1 MAYLSRGDPSA
12 ALTVAE
18 TALIDDGNSPQFH
31 HLKAKA
37 LAVRKRPIEA
47 IAAYDRVLAL
57 APGNVD
63 AFPERE
69 AVLDFLRRKAT
80 AH

>member
-1 MAYLSRGDPSA
+1 MGGMAYLSRGDPSA

-37 LAVRKRPIEA
+37 VFNNIKWSTR
-47 IAAYDRVLAL
+47 
-57 APGNVD
+57 
-63 AFPERE
+63 
-69 AVLDFLRRKAT
+69 
-80 AH
+80 H